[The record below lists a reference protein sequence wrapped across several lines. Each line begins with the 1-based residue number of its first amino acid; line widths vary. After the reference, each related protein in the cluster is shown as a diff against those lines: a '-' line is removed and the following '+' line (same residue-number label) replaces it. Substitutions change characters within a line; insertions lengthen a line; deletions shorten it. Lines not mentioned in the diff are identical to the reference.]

1 IALFDK
7 PAYWDRKPV
16 ETKVPMDRAKFE
28 EQARELQIAIDELNK
43 RIITRSKVWLK
54 KHQPDDAER
63 TKAQLQTLKRQDTK
77 ERDEKVSQLHELR
90 ARLKNWG
97 ADDRDCNVVTTWE
110 RVPVFLKEVF
120 SGTMYVELAME
131 FKYVDDKEKK
141 VGGIHTHTTT
151 RPVYEIIETPE
162 LYTLDAYK
170 KNVPMPEW
178 TKWENQVLLMA
189 IHYNMVHPT
198 PEALRKHPWL
208 RRWEPE
214 PDD

>member
-110 RVPVFLKEVF
+110 
-120 SGTMYVELAME
+120 
-131 FKYVDDKEKK
+131 
-141 VGGIHTHTTT
+141 
-151 RPVYEIIETPE
+151 
-162 LYTLDAYK
+162 
-170 KNVPMPEW
+170 
-178 TKWENQVLLMA
+178 NQVLLMA

-214 PDD
+214 PDDSEHDAGTLA